1 MKDPLYSLPFDV
13 ITSIVLLLPQ
23 DVRVECIKVSR
34 LWREQILACA
44 EAWFIVSLENG
55 AADNPMAELACD
67 ISKHVKHLKMTTT
80 SDHVCSQYLK
90 QLRAGHFTR
99 IQSLEIAEPSINGL
113 KVYNDYGATN
123 GAHHNVVKKALQ
135 TLQIENT
142 LTYLDIKIGFTCDP
156 EVSIAEVIAT
166 FPYLTDLIYSVE
178 SRLYP
183 QVEYYYDIMTTPH
196 QHMIN
201 LELRASIIM
210 ETDIKC
216 IAIFCPKLRR
226 LVLNGCVNKVLHA
239 IVECQNTTMKNLEIF
254 AFNPDNTHPPIPT
267 LSTLS
272 TETQTIANVNGM
284 DESNEGKGLRIL
296 YTNNGRTPV
305 PTEDILPLIYQNRKT
320 LETIYACISRLT
332 DIELE
337 YLYNKYVNFELKKIK
352 YLTIWLTKGIQ
363 QWMLGAIKN
372 STSLVWLEL
381 VDIWDVNGLMDTL
394 IKMPPLCH
402 IKFVAASMKPSNHK
416 KLIQLLERYAQLAN
430 DGKTDSLRSIAIQ
443 FCDNVITDDI
453 LGTLGNIK
461 TLEEVWLG
469 GLTNTTS
476 VVKIHTFIAKLG
488 KQQLKGI
495 YFYKISVITD
505 TTLAVLGDMV
515 NTLSYIKLKELE
527 YISDNGIRALIDKKT
542 DDKNGL
548 SLLVIEDCPH
558 INPKCIDYARKK
570 VRVVVYNK
578 RCSSSYL
585 SLNNKHHYAL
595 KPYQML

>member
-1 MKDPLYSLPFDV
+1 MNDEQQYNPSPYIINDPLYSLPFDV
-13 ITSIVLLLPQ
+13 ITNIVILLPQ
-23 DVRVECIKVSR
+23 DVRVECLKVSR
-34 LWREQILACA
+34 LWREHILACA

-55 AADNPMAELACD
+55 EDDNPMAELAYD

-80 SDHVCSQYLK
+80 SEHVCSQYLK

-99 IQSLEIAEPSINGL
+99 IQSLKIAEEPSINGL
-113 KVYNDYGATN
+113 EVYNDYNATN
-123 GAHHNVVKKALQ
+123 RAHHNVVEKTLQ

-142 LTYLDIKIGFTCDP
+142 LTYLDINVGFTCNP
-156 EVSIAEVIAT
+156 EISIAEVIAT
-166 FPYLTDLIYSVE
+166 FPYLTDLIFSSE
-178 SRLYP
+178 SRFYP
-183 QVEYYYDIMTTPH
+183 QVEYFYDIMTTPH
-196 QHMIN
+196 QYMIN
-201 LELRASIIM
+201 LELRASIIL

-216 IAIFCPKLRR
+216 IATFCPKLRR

-254 AFNPDNTHPPIPT
+254 AFNPDNIHPPIPT

-272 TETQTIANVNGM
+272 TKTQTMVNDNGI
-284 DESNEGKGLRIL
+284 DESNEEKGLRIL
-296 YTNNGRTPV
+296 YTNNGCTPV
-305 PTEDILPLIYQNRKT
+305 PTEDILPLIYQNRET

-352 YLTIWLTKGIQ
+352 YLTIWLAKGIQ

-381 VDIWDVNGLMDTL
+381 VDIWDVNALMDTL
-394 IKMPPLCH
+394 IKMPPLYH
-402 IKFVAASMKPSNHK
+402 IKLVAASMKPSDHK
-416 KLIQLLERYAQLAN
+416 KLIQLLERYAQIAN

-469 GLTNTTS
+469 GLTHTTS
-476 VVKIHTFIAKLG
+476 VVEIHTFIAKLG

-495 YFYKISVITD
+495 YFDRISVITD
-505 TTLAVLGDMV
+505 TTIATVLGDMV
-515 NTLSYIKLKELE
+515 DTLSYIKLKELE

-542 DDKNGL
+542 NDKNGL
-548 SLLVIEDCPH
+548 SLLLE
-558 INPKCIDYARKK
+558 
-570 VRVVVYNK
+570 
-578 RCSSSYL
+578 L
-585 SLNNKHHYAL
+585 
-595 KPYQML
+595 